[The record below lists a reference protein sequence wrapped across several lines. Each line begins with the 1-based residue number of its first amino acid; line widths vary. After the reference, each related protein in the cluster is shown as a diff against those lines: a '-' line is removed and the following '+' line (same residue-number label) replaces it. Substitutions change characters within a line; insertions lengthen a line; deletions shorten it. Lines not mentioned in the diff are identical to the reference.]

1 MIKKIL
7 AFMLALSILF
17 PTVRAENKKTRSFTL
32 SLGGDCVL
40 GNDKGQAGHEKS
52 FDSIV
57 NKNGL
62 DWPFSKIRHIF
73 EGDDFTLL
81 NLECVLQDNEEGF
94 KKRQHNFR
102 GKTEYAKML
111 VNASVEGVNVANN
124 HFIDY
129 QLSGKR
135 STIKALEKNG
145 IFYSGYGYRDVRDIN
160 GIKVGFAGI
169 RETNY
174 KNKPKLLEEDIAF
187 LKKQGCE
194 IIIYS
199 MHFGK
204 EYDRKHNALQEE
216 MAHKAINLGADVV
229 VGNHVHVVQGIEKY
243 KSGLIFYSF
252 GNLVFG
258 GNRDLTEFEGLL
270 AKLKISID
278 VLNRKIID
286 VELIPVITTGA
297 IPENDFR
304 PLVAENE
311 HKESVIKNIQYDSK
325 LEIEEKMSFYLS
337 EFPENDYLVE

>member
-1 MIKKIL
+1 MIRRILAVLLLLCLAFTLSLAEIKKERE
-7 AFMLALSILF
+7 FS
-17 PTVRAENKKTRSFTL
+17 L

-40 GNDKGQAGHEKS
+40 GNDKGQAKHERS

-57 NKNGL
+57 KEKGI
-62 DWPFSKIRHIF
+62 DWPFSKIKHIF
-73 EGDDFTLL
+73 ENDDFTLL
-81 NLECVLQDNEEGF
+81 NLECVLQDNEDGF

-111 VNASVEGVNVANN
+111 VNAGVEAVNVANN

-129 QLSGKR
+129 QASGKR
-135 STIKALEKNG
+135 STINALEKNN
-145 IFYSGYGYRDVRDIN
+145 IFYSGYGFRDIRDIN

-169 RETNY
+169 RETTY
-174 KNKPKLLEEDIAF
+174 RNKPKLLDEDIAY

-204 EYDRKHNALQEE
+204 EYDRKHNALQTK
-216 MAHKAINLGADVV
+216 MAHRAVELGADIV
-229 VGNHVHVVQGIEKY
+229 VGNHVHVVQGIERF

-258 GNRDLTEFEGLL
+258 GNRDLTEFEALL
-270 AKLKISID
+270 ARLKISID
-278 VLNRKIID
+278 WRGQKHVSAR
-286 VELIPVITTGA
+286 LIPVVTTGA
-297 IPENDFR
+297 IPANDFR

-311 HKESVIKNIQYDSK
+311 HKASVFEKIQNDSSLKIK
-325 LEIEEKMSFYLS
+325 EEMSFVLS
-337 EFPENDYLVE
+337 EFVQEEYLVE